1 MLRLRRW
8 SLKARKM
15 NSGGYTIEVTCLS
28 PKATEKHQ
36 YDFLLSVVQLSM
48 LKLPEFDMKVIVQDR
63 SGDYACTAY
72 VTFKDAH
79 SQENC
84 LFAQHKEDTASS
96 SLAQEVVKT
105 MLAKGY
111 VLSKDALAEAKYFD
125 DSHQVSA
132 TATEGR
138 SVAAAANTMVNSSY
152 FSKGAMWVSGALNQV
167 AKVAADLGSGAKQ

>member
-1 MLRLRRW
+1 
-8 SLKARKM
+8 
-15 NSGGYTIEVTCLS
+15 
-28 PKATEKHQ
+28 
-36 YDFLLSVVQLSM
+36 
-48 LKLPEFDMKVIVQDR
+48 
-63 SGDYACTAY
+63 
-72 VTFKDAH
+72 
-79 SQENC
+79 
-84 LFAQHKEDTASS
+84 
-96 SLAQEVVKT
+96 

-132 TATEGR
+132 TATEDTWIKSITSSASLTGR

>member
-1 MLRLRRW
+1 
-8 SLKARKM
+8 M

-48 LKLPEFDMKVIVQDR
+48 LKLPGFCYCNGRLLNEARELASPIRYPWELKP
-63 SGDYACTAY
+63 
-72 VTFKDAH
+72 
-79 SQENC
+79 
-84 LFAQHKEDTASS
+84 LDTWIKSITSSAS
-96 SLAQEVVKT
+96 LT
-105 MLAKGY
+105 
-111 VLSKDALAEAKYFD
+111 
-125 DSHQVSA
+125 
-132 TATEGR
+132 GR

>member
-1 MLRLRRW
+1 
-8 SLKARKM
+8 M

-48 LKLPEFDMKVIVQDR
+48 LKLPGKHYILDLISLDLK
-63 SGDYACTAY
+63 SGDYVCTAY
-72 VTFKDAH
+72 VTFKDAP

-84 LFAQHKEDTASS
+84 LFAQLLNEARELASPIRYQWELKPLDTWIKSITSSAS
-96 SLAQEVVKT
+96 LT
-105 MLAKGY
+105 
-111 VLSKDALAEAKYFD
+111 
-125 DSHQVSA
+125 
-132 TATEGR
+132 GR